1 MLGSRSESFSFRQV
15 VWGAILGLS
24 HTCTMICLLK
34 WLLFKMLL
42 SFDIASPFEWKG
54 CMIIL
59 YNCLLPLN
67 ARGSLAVGAFLSF
80 KSIFVYVWVFC
91 CWFCDLFFSF
101 FPSEINT
108 GQAEVK
114 VGSLNV

>member
-1 MLGSRSESFSFRQV
+1 MPGNRSESFSFRQV
-15 VWGAILGLS
+15 ARGAVLGLS
-24 HTCTMICLLK
+24 HTCTMICLQK

-42 SFDIASPFEWKG
+42 RSDVAGPSEWRG
-54 CMIIL
+54 YIIIL
-59 YNCLLPLN
+59 YNCLPPLN

-80 KSIFVYVWVFC
+80 KSIFVYA
-91 CWFCDLFFSF
+91 FFF
-101 FPSEINT
+101 FRSEIVR